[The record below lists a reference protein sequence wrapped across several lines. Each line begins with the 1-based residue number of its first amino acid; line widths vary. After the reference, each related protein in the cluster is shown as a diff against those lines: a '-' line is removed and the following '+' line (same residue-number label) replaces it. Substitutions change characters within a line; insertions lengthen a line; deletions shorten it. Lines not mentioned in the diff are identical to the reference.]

1 MSDPL
6 KTGLEIVVI
15 STLPY
20 INLKPRSLKTP
31 SDMNQILALVLAGI
45 VMSFTVLCFGFLIE
59 PGRLC
64 SVPLFVGWINCG
76 SSDPQG
82 RVVGRSTAVHS
93 ECHPVES
100 TKSRFPS

>member
-6 KTGLEIVVI
+6 KTGLEIVVV

-45 VMSFTVLCFGFLIE
+45 VYVFHSAVF
-59 PGRLC
+59 
-64 SVPLFVGWINCG
+64 WI
-76 SSDPQG
+76 SD
-82 RVVGRSTAVHS
+82 
-93 ECHPVES
+93 
-100 TKSRFPS
+100 